1 MAQFVVSPAEPE
13 FARMENFYLSEMEVA
28 DEWSRIGEQTNQT
41 DISSMEIYVLPQSHI
56 GDQNIN
62 YIMDAALN
70 QPG

>member
-1 MAQFVVSPAEPE
+1 MVQIIVSPAQPE
-13 FARMENFYLSEMEVA
+13 LARMDNFYLSEMEVA

-41 DISSMEIYVLPQSHI
+41 DISSMLVLPQSHI

-70 QPG
+70 QPGE